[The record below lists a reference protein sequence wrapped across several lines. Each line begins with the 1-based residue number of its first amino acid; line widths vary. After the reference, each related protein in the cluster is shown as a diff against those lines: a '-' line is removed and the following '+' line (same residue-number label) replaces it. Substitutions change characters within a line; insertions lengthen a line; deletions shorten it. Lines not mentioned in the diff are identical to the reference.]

1 MYSRW
6 LRNSL
11 LWLLALVAIIA
22 IVFAFFSGG
31 EDHPEIAFGKVV
43 SDAENNLID
52 TIEVD
57 GTDLTVTYVSTEAGG
72 QADVRRSKIGA
83 NTDIESLLVERGI
96 SINGPI
102 STPGQPTQ
110 PGVVLEYQESGG
122 FGPWLGL
129 LLNLLPFLLFGAFL
143 LLIMR
148 QASGSNSQ
156 AMSFGKSRARLFT
169 GSKVTVTFTD
179 VAGCDEAKEELVE
192 VVEFLKY
199 PEKFAALGARIP
211 KGVLLVGPPGTG
223 KTLLSRAVAGE
234 AGGPFFSISGSEFVE
249 MFVGVGASR
258 VRDLF
263 DQAKKNAPCIVFVD
277 EIDAVGRQRGAGLGG
292 SHDEREQTLNQIL
305 VEMDGFDTGTN
316 VIIIAATNRPDILDP
331 ALLRPGRFDRKVIL
345 DGPDVKGREAILAV
359 HTKGKPIADDVRPAV
374 IAKSTPGFSGADL
387 ANLVNE
393 AAILAARRNKKI
405 ISMNEFEEAIDRVSM
420 GPERKSRVM
429 SEHEKK
435 VTAFHEGGHTVLAHF
450 MEHHDP
456 PHKVTI
462 VARGMAGGY
471 TKFLPDEETHYRT
484 RRMFRDQL
492 AVALGGHAAEELI
505 FGEASTGPSNDI
517 EQATRIA
524 RAMVTRW
531 GMSDNLGPRT
541 FGKTDEMIFLGRE
554 IAETRNYSEKIAEQI
569 DEEVRALIQDAQERA
584 RTVLR
589 EHEDLLTKLATV
601 LLEVETIEGEPLAR
615 LLDSDPN
622 ESWPPADLK
631 EKDPPKPS
639 EPESSG
645 TEERP
650 SFEAPRK
657 PGLAWEGGG
666 TSHIDPK
673 PGAG

>member
-223 KTLLSRAVAGE
+223 KTLLARAVAGE
-234 AGGPFFSISGSEFVE
+234 AGVPFFSISGSEFVE

-639 EPESSG
+639 EPESPG

>member
-1 MYSRW
+1 
-6 LRNSL
+6 
-11 LWLLALVAIIA
+11 VAVIA
-22 IVFAFFSGG
+22 IVFAFFSSG
-31 EDHPEIAFGKVV
+31 DDNPTIPFGQVID
-43 SDAENNLID
+43 DAKHNLIEKIEID
-52 TIEVD
+52 GRNLEVTYNTVDENGKAIVRKAKVGENSTIEEV
-57 GTDLTVTYVSTEAGG
+57 LTNEGV
-72 QADVRRSKIGA
+72 
-83 NTDIESLLVERGI
+83 LL
-96 SINGPI
+96 NGPEPD
-102 STPGQPTQ
+102 SEGGTT
-110 PGVVLEYQESGG
+110 PGVVLEYKDKGG

-129 LLNLLPFLLFGAFL
+129 LLNLLPFLLFGLFL

-148 QASGSNSQ
+148 QAQGSNSQ

-169 GSKVTVTFTD
+169 GSKVTVTFAD

-234 AGGPFFSISGSEFVE
+234 AGVPFFSISGSEFVE

-345 DGPDVKGREAILAV
+345 DAPDVKGREAILGV
-359 HTKGKPIADDVRPAV
+359 HTKGKPIAENVQNSV
-374 IAKSTPGFSGADL
+374 LAKSTPGFSGADL

-405 ISMNEFEEAIDRVSM
+405 ITMSEFEEAVDRVIA

-429 SEHEKK
+429 SERERK
-435 VTAFHEGGHTVLAHF
+435 VTAYHEGGHAIVGHF

-456 PHKVTI
+456 PHKITI
-462 VARGMAGGY
+462 VSRGMAGGY
-471 TKFLPDEETHYRT
+471 TRFLPDEESHYRT
-484 RRMFRDQL
+484 PSMFRDQL
-492 AVALGGHAAEELI
+492 ATALGGHAAEEMI

-517 EQATRIA
+517 EQTTRIA

-531 GMSDNLGPRT
+531 GMSEALGPRT
-541 FGKTDEMIFLGRE
+541 FGKSEEMIFLGRE
-554 IAETRNYSEKIAEQI
+554 ISESRNYSEKVAEEI
-569 DEEVRALIQDAQERA
+569 DDEIRRLIEDAQARA
-584 RTVLR
+584 RAVLNER
-589 EHEDLLTKLATV
+589 RPILEKLVTV
-601 LLEVETIEGEPLAR
+601 LLEVETVEGDELTR
-615 LLDSDPN
+615 LLNSD
-622 ESWPPADLK
+622 
-631 EKDPPKPS
+631 PS
-639 EPESSG
+639 EPWPPPGEHRPEPPSAPEAPSAPAP
-645 TEERP
+645 RP
-650 SFEAPRK
+650 SYEPAPK
-657 PGLAWEGGG
+657 PGLAWEGG
-666 TSHIDPK
+666 SQANIDK
-673 PGAG
+673 GG